1 MMKLKLEFV
10 RPLECLESTQKGR
23 PSYVAAGSGLVYHNH
38 HFYVVADDEASLACF
53 PNLQAKKGHF
63 IKLFEK
69 TLPLEPKLRKK
80 EKPDLESLVTLDEE
94 RLLALPSGSKDNR
107 VWGAIYN
114 LKTQLVTE
122 LDLEKSFR
130 FLQKNIQDLN
140 IEGAVIRQ
148 ETLLLFQRGNGA
160 THANA
165 LVHLNLNEFLY
176 GDIKQSKIIP
186 INLGKTQNTFY
197 SFTDASIGPDD
208 LIYFLAAAENSESTY
223 DDGEFIGA
231 LIGALN
237 DKFEVVFSRELDV
250 PGKPEGLAFDEHGN
264 FFIITDE
271 DDIKKASI
279 LFKGKF

>member
-1 MMKLKLEFV
+1 MKVKLEFV
-10 RPLECLESTQKGR
+10 RSLECLESTQEGR
-23 PSYVAAGSGLVYHNH
+23 PSYVAAGSGLVYHNN

-53 PNLQAKKGHF
+53 PKVDSQKGHF

-69 TLPLEPKLRKK
+69 KLPLEAKLRKK
-80 EKPDLESLVTLDEE
+80 EKPDLESLVKLDEE

-122 LDLEKSFR
+122 LNLEESFR
-130 FLQKNIQDLN
+130 FLQKNIQELN
-140 IEGAVIRQ
+140 IEGAVIRG

-165 LVHLNLNEFLY
+165 LIHLNLNEFLH

-186 INLGKTQNTFY
+186 IHLGQTQNTFY
-197 SFTDASIGPDD
+197 SFTDASTGPDN

-237 DKFEVVFSRELDV
+237 EQGEVILSRELDIT
-250 PGKPEGLAFDEHGN
+250 GKPEGLAFDEQGN

-271 DDIKKASI
+271 DDIKKASV
-279 LFKGKF
+279 LYKGKF